1 MVKVSKK
8 KKKKRRRKLPNQRNL
23 IIVGDRVTWGEVH
36 QKHGVRSTKEKTG
49 QQLIHSRKQE

>member
-49 QQLIHSRKQE
+49 QQLIVTGL